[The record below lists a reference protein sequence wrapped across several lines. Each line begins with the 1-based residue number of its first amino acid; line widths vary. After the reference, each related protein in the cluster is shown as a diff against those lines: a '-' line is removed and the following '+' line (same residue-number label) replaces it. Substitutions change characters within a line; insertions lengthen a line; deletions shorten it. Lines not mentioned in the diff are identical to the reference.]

1 MPDNR
6 LSCLTHR
13 AALIGC
19 LSGLAIIAVAPFF
32 LDVYLT
38 NILIR
43 TLFVAAVVMTLILW
57 GYTGVLNIR
66 SVGLF
71 GIGLYACRRSSPI
84 TDSAPGWAL
93 AALAVALGT
102 AAIVA
107 AAVGWLAFYHG
118 SSPLYSSIITLALP
132 IVLTQII
139 YIQEAAF
146 TGSSSGAFRIPNI
159 LLGLESLVLD
169 CRGLL
174 VLTTTAGWLLVRS
187 DLG

>member
-6 LSCLTHR
+6 LSISYTHR

-19 LSGLAIIAVAPFF
+19 LSGLAIIAVAPLF

-43 TLFVAAVVMTLILW
+43 TLFVAAVVMTVDILW
-57 GYTGVLNIR
+57 GYTGVLTFGQ
-66 SVGLF
+66 SAFF
-71 GIGLYACRRSSPI
+71 GIGAYACGLVF
-84 TDSAPGWAL
+84 THYGFGPGWAL

-107 AAVGWLAFYHG
+107 VAVGWLAFFHG

-132 IVLTQII
+132 IVLTQI
-139 YIQEAAF
+139 
-146 TGSSSGAFRIPNI
+146 GATLF
-159 LLGLESLVLD
+159 
-169 CRGLL
+169 
-174 VLTTTAGWLLVRS
+174 VLTYSYEDPAKIATHQKPAGRS
-187 DLG
+187 REHQKAPCNPEPNFQVPVICWES